1 MTAKRAGGS
10 VPTAGPRDG
19 AADLERPRFR
29 EQAREAASAHR
40 ELGAALERPRFR
52 RPTWRGLREGL
63 SPRGHRLVPVQ
74 LQSQVS
80 DCGPASLLM
89 ALGYHGIHVPLEQLR
104 LDTDCGR
111 DGVSA
116 RVLLNT
122 ARQYGLPG
130 RGVRSSL
137 ASLVDLRPGSILF
150 WKFNHFVVLERASA
164 DYIYVVDPA
173 YGRRRLRAEDGGRL
187 FTGVALEFEA
197 PLPSIKVTGARDRP
211 RSPWRYLTYFFPR
224 SRKWIPMTAASFALL
239 VLGLVT
245 PFATAYVVDNRG
257 LGGGPAP
264 VQAVFAMAL
273 SALSFFLLQLVRG
286 IGILELQTLAEK
298 RVTLG
303 VFNRLLSLPYD
314 FFSRRTPGDLAMRVR
329 TSNAVRQV
337 LTNSALSVAFDGV
350 LVLSYLAMLFVAD
363 RAIAALVLG
372 LVVVQ
377 SGVLALAWRQQVYL
391 GADALELQAQA
402 DSELNELLE
411 GIGTVKAGG
420 LDEVLGNRWA
430 HSLIEELNARTRA
443 RRHFTVF
450 SSLVGTVQFVA
461 PLIVLVIGAVKVSR
475 GDLKIGE
482 MTAFTSLSMGVFMP
496 LTGLIQNGLQVAGL
510 KAPLTRLGDIF
521 DAKTDQPARR
531 AGGSFSDKGDLTL
544 KGVRFSYPGARKP
557 AVSGMDL
564 VVPAHGFVVV
574 LGASGCGKSTLAML
588 LSGLLMPSEGQILVG
603 DRSFDDI
610 DRASLRRSI
619 SFVNQDSRIFAGSIR
634 ENITMGLAPGS
645 DEEDFVWASKVAQ
658 IHDEIT
664 GLPMA
669 YETLLGSGGAGLSGG
684 QKQRVALARALAR
697 RPNILILDEATSALD
712 RVTEQRV
719 LSAIRE
725 LDCTL
730 VMITHRLAAAAKAD
744 EVVLI
749 SDGRIVQR
757 GSHRELGSVPGPYRV
772 LVASSDVA
780 DNS

>member
-1 MTAKRAGGS
+1 M
-10 VPTAGPRDG
+10 PTAGPCNG
-19 AADLERPRFR
+19 AAELELPRFR
-29 EQAREAASAHR
+29 EQACEAASAHR
-40 ELGAALERPRFR
+40 ELGAALERPRLR
-52 RPTWRGLREGL
+52 RPTWRGLRAGL
-63 SPRGHRLVPVQ
+63 ALRGHRQVPVQ

-89 ALGYHGIHVPLEQLR
+89 ALGYYGINASLEQLR

-122 ARQYGLPG
+122 ARRYGLPG

-137 ASLVDLRPGSILF
+137 AGLADLRPGSILF
-150 WKFNHFVVLERASA
+150 WRFNHFVVLERASA
-164 DYIYVVDPA
+164 DYLYVVDPA
-173 YGRRRLRAEDGGRL
+173 YGRRRLRAEDGSRL

-197 PLPSIKVTGARDRP
+197 PLPSAKATGTRDRP

-224 SRKWIPMTAASFALL
+224 SRKWLPLAAASLALL

-257 LGGGPAP
+257 LGDGPAP
-264 VQAVFAMAL
+264 IQAVFAVAM
-273 SALSFFLLQLVRG
+273 SALSFLLLQLVRG

-298 RVTLG
+298 RVTLA
-303 VFNRLLSLPYD
+303 VFNRLLSLPYG
-314 FFSRRTPGDLAMRVR
+314 FFSRRAPGDLAMRVR
-329 TSNAVRQV
+329 TSSAVRQI
-337 LTNSALSVAFDGV
+337 LTNSMLSLAFDGV

-363 RAIAALVLG
+363 CSIAALVLG

-377 SGVLALAWRQQVYL
+377 SGVLGFAWRQQVYL
-391 GADALELQAQA
+391 AADALELQAQT

-411 GIGTVKAGG
+411 GIDTVKAGG
-420 LDEVLGNRWA
+420 LDEVLGGRWA
-430 HSLIEELNARTRA
+430 HSLVEELNARTRA

-450 SSLVGTVQFVA
+450 ASLVGTVQFVA
-461 PLIVLVIGAVKVSR
+461 PLVVLVIGAVKVSHGELR
-475 GDLKIGE
+475 IGE

-510 KAPLTRLGDIF
+510 KAPLTRLGDIL
-521 DAKTDQPARR
+521 DAEADQSEPLA
-531 AGGSFSDKGDLTL
+531 AGSFSDEGDLTL
-544 KGVRFSYPGARKP
+544 KGVRFSYPGARKA

-564 VVPAHGFVVV
+564 VVPARGFIVV

-588 LSGLLMPSEGQILVG
+588 LSGLLTPSEGRILIG

-619 SFVNQDSRIFAGSIR
+619 SFVNQSSRIFAGSIR

-645 DEEDFVWASKVAQ
+645 DEDDLVWASKVAQ

-684 QKQRVALARALAR
+684 QRQRIALARALVR
-697 RPNILILDEATSALD
+697 RPKILILDEATSALD
-712 RVTEQRV
+712 RATEQRV

-730 VMITHRLAAAAKAD
+730 VVITHRLAAAVDAD

-749 SDGRIVQR
+749 SEGRIIQR
-757 GSHRELGSVPGPYRV
+757 GNHQELGSTPGPYRS
-772 LVASSDVA
+772 LVASSDVVGDRSGLA
-780 DNS
+780 GE